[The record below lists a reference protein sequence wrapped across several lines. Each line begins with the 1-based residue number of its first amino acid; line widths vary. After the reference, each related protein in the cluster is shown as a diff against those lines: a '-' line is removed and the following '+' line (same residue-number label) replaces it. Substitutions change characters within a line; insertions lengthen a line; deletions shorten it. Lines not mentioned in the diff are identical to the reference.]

1 MSIDQPHHSWLWITG
16 HSAAE
21 PSATTFRCADCF
33 RLGHEAGLELL
44 SLGLQQ
50 IRRAL
55 PTGFHLADPVD
66 GHHPLGKLGFIHDP
80 CLAGALDDGAGL
92 VGAIKI
98 GRSADVFTR
107 ILRIDPAKVHRHIA
121 KVIDRGET
129 SLWSKMR

>member
-21 PSATTFRCADCF
+21 PSAPTFRCADCF
-33 RLGHEAGLELL
+33 RLGDEAGLELL

-66 GHHPLGKLGFIHDP
+66 GHHALGKLGFIHDP

-92 VGAIKI
+92 VGASP
-98 GRSADVFTR
+98 GLSRPRGGDAAR
-107 ILRIDPAKVHRHIA
+107 RGGWLRHLSQELPRAVHRE
-121 KVIDRGET
+121 VGGEVE
-129 SLWSKMR
+129 RA